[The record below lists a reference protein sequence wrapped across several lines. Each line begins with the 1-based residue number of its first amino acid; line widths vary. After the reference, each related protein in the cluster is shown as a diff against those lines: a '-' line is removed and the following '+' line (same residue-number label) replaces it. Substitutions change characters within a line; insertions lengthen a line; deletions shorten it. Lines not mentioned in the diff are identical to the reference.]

1 MTWQRIPRET
11 DWGARMWFMILIMS
25 GAQHRG
31 NGILTPVIQRLK
43 MLVKYDQSELE
54 AAILNA
60 IFAAYIESPY
70 DPEMVQAAMGKT

>member
-1 MTWQRIPRET
+1 MGRPHVVHDFDHER
-11 DWGARMWFMILIMS
+11 

-60 IFAAYIESPY
+60 ILQLILSRHMTLRWFSLL
-70 DPEMVQAAMGKT
+70 

>member
-1 MTWQRIPRET
+1 MTWRRIPRET
-11 DWGARMWFMILIMS
+11 TGDAHVVHDFDHER

-43 MLVKYDQSELE
+43 MLVKYDESELE

-60 IFAAYIESPY
+60 ILRPTSNHP
-70 DPEMVQAAMGKT
+70 MT

>member
-1 MTWQRIPRET
+1 
-11 DWGARMWFMILIMS
+11 
-25 GAQHRG
+25 
-31 NGILTPVIQRLK
+31 

-70 DPEMVQAAMGKT
+70 DSEMVQAAMGKASMTPVWEPIRTAEWNFTMTAG

>member
-1 MTWQRIPRET
+1 
-11 DWGARMWFMILIMS
+11 
-25 GAQHRG
+25 
-31 NGILTPVIQRLK
+31 

-70 DPEMVQAAMGKT
+70 DSEMVQAAMGKALMTPVWVLIRTAVLNFTMIVG

>member
-1 MTWQRIPRET
+1 
-11 DWGARMWFMILIMS
+11 
-25 GAQHRG
+25 
-31 NGILTPVIQRLK
+31 

-70 DPEMVQAAMGKT
+70 DPEMIQSALGENFEEGLGAYQMVVQSFIMIAV

>member
-1 MTWQRIPRET
+1 
-11 DWGARMWFMILIMS
+11 
-25 GAQHRG
+25 
-31 NGILTPVIQRLK
+31 

-70 DPEMVQAAMGKT
+70 DSEMVQAAMGKALMTPVWVLIRTAA